1 MAFSGLKGIRRAG
14 SVSRCH
20 TLEKSWTPPNHFF
33 LLFFFHGSLSDSCSA
48 HLCLSQELVF
58 ISGSRLPRMHV
69 CRFFS
74 STNPFPY
81 SFSTCRHSRLRA
93 LINVQ
98 VVMTT
103 VSAAFN
109 ATLRRRSALSAAHR
123 FRFNA
128 MLIVHTIPARQ
139 IPKDP
144 KVSVKWLEFERSNLH
159 NKIPA
164 SFKYIKCTHT
174 LVAVFFLKPS
184 CRFL

>member
-103 VSAAFN
+103 VSVAFN

-174 LVAVFFLKPS
+174 LVAVFF
-184 CRFL
+184 